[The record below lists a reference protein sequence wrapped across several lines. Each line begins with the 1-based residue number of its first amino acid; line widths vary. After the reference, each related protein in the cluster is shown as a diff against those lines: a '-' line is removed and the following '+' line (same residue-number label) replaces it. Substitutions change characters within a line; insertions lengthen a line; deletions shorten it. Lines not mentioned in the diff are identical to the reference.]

1 MIVENFQITN
11 IEYFVLFLLQLGT
24 LLGSDVCHVVL
35 MDFEVT
41 NRAFLVVLPLVKPEV
56 SVKVV
61 HVVGVYQATNDVG
74 KLRDL

>member
-1 MIVENFQITN
+1 M
-11 IEYFVLFLLQLGT
+11 
-24 LLGSDVCHVVL
+24 VL

-74 KLRDL
+74 KHRDL